1 MAREPDPD
9 SRPISVAEI
18 LARRAEADAA
28 DAANTDAATSNA
40 ADSGSGRR
48 RRGGAGS
55 FSVSELTGEQ
65 PRIGGGSAHSG
76 SFAAIDRATAFG
88 DVTSGDAVPDDA
100 TLAAESSFV
109 PDPGEARIA
118 PSGTPR
124 YEPRASRFPR
134 SEAPRPAADP
144 DPYPR
149 SEPPVGRPPAAD
161 TGRWSA
167 PDSAR
172 PGSAR
177 PVHPATRDISAGA
190 VRDRLDADPPAGE
203 EATGI
208 IPRYADGPLVAW
220 PTLPADEDLDD
231 LSPEERERAFERYR
245 NFEDIPAEEV
255 EPPAKTG
262 GLRGV
267 LRRLSGDRAPAEPAP
282 IADATP
288 TDEMPAEPVAEA
300 PRDHPY
306 RFAPEPERDH
316 VDLDELPPADLPY
329 DHIEPRA
336 LADDRVDDDP
346 DTEVV
351 DLDRAQLGGYD
362 TVAPRPPAPTAAFGA
377 RSLDPIEDTDTADT
391 VDDTASAPTRAARRA
406 AATEEASPTRQWV
419 VLGLQVLAGLVIGVG
434 LFLGFTELWR
444 WNVYFALV
452 LSVVVI
458 FGLVTFV
465 HVVRRSQDLIS
476 TLLALAVGL
485 VVTIGPLALLASGN

>member
-18 LARRAEADAA
+18 LARRAEADAQ
-28 DAANTDAATSNA
+28 DAATT
-40 ADSGSGRR
+40 ADSGGGRR

-76 SFAAIDRATAFG
+76 SFAAIDRSTAFG

-109 PDPGEARIA
+109 PNPGEAHIA
-118 PSGTPR
+118 PSETPR
-124 YEPRASRFPR
+124 YEPRSRRFPR

-144 DPYPR
+144 DPFPR
-149 SEPPVGRPPAAD
+149 SEPPVGRPPVAD
-161 TGRWSA
+161 TARWAA
-167 PDSAR
+167 PDTAR
-172 PGSAR
+172 PDTGR
-177 PVHPATRDISAGA
+177 PVHPPTRDISAGA
-190 VRDRLDADPPAGE
+190 VRDRLGADQPAGE

-282 IADATP
+282 IAEATP
-288 TDEMPAEPVAEA
+288 TDEVAADPVAEA

-306 RFAPEPERDH
+306 RFAPEPERDD

-329 DHIEPRA
+329 DHIEPSA
-336 LADDRVDDDP
+336 VVENRVDDDP

-362 TVAPRPPAPTAAFGA
+362 TAPRSTAPTSAFGA
-377 RSLDPIEDTDTADT
+377 TSLEPITDTDTDTADTADT
-391 VDDTASAPTRAARRA
+391 VDDTASTPTRASRRA

>member
-28 DAANTDAATSNA
+28 DTASGG
-40 ADSGSGRR
+40 DSGGGDSGGGRR

-88 DVTSGDAVPDDA
+88 DVTGGDAVPDDA
-100 TLAAESSFV
+100 TLAQESSFV
-109 PDPGEARIA
+109 PSPDDAHISP
-118 PSGTPR
+118 PTTPR
-124 YEPRASRFPR
+124 YEPRSKRFPR

-144 DPYPR
+144 DAFPR
-149 SEPPVGRPPAAD
+149 SEPPVGRPPVAD
-161 TGRWSA
+161 TGRWAA
-167 PDSAR
+167 PESSR
-172 PGSAR
+172 PTSDR
-177 PVHPATRDISAGA
+177 PVHPPTRDLSAGA
-190 VRDRLDADPPAGE
+190 VRDRLAADGATAE

-208 IPRYADGPLVAW
+208 IPRYTDAPLVAW
-220 PTLPADEDLDD
+220 PTLPADSDLDD
-231 LSPEERERAFERYR
+231 LSPEEREREFERYR
-245 NFEDIPAEEV
+245 NFEDVPAEEP

-262 GLRGV
+262 GLRGA
-267 LRRLSGDRAPAEPAP
+267 LRRLTDARASADPTPKAEPA
-282 IADATP
+282 AD
-288 TDEMPAEPVAEA
+288 PVAEA

-306 RFAPEPERDH
+306 RHAPEPERDD

-336 LADDRVDDDP
+336 LVENQAHDDP

-362 TVAPRPPAPTAAFGA
+362 TPAPRSNPGTSAFGLSDRVREEKA
-377 RSLDPIEDTDTADT
+377 DDSTSTTSTQSDPSDQSDQPTDG
-391 VDDTASAPTRAARRA
+391 S
-406 AATEEASPTRQWV
+406 SPMRQWMI
-419 VLGLQVLAGLVIGVG
+419 LGLQVLAGLVIGVG